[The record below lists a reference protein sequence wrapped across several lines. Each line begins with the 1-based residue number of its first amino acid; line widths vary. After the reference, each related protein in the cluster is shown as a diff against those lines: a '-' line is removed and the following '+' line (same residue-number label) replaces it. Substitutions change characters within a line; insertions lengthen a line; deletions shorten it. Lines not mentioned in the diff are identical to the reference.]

1 MEMNT
6 QQKGLL
12 EGKVAIVTGA
22 GRGIG
27 REIALMMAAEGA
39 SVVANDMGASLD
51 GEGNDNAPASQTVQE
66 IIANGG
72 AAVANFNSVADHDSM
87 RDMVAEAV
95 KAFGT
100 VDIVVNNAG
109 ILRDS
114 IFHKMTFE
122 QWDAVIKVHLYGS
135 FNVSRAAAEIFR
147 KQESGA
153 FVHMVSTSGLIGSIG
168 QANYAAAKLGIAGL
182 SRSLAMEMSRF
193 NVRSNCIAPSA
204 FSRMIESV
212 PGATPEEKEANL
224 AKRRQQT
231 RPEQIAPLA
240 VFLASDAAK
249 GVSGQILG
257 ARGNEFYLYNQTR
270 PIRTLHRA
278 DGWTPATVAQQLPKA
293 WATAFTPL
301 ERTRDV
307 FSWEAI

>member
-1 MEMNT
+1 MNA
-6 QQKGLL
+6 QRKGLL

-72 AAVANFNSVADHDSM
+72 AAIANFNSVADHDSM
-87 RDMVAEAV
+87 RDMVAQAAKE
-95 KAFGT
+95 FGT

-240 VFLASDAAK
+240 VFLASDAARD
-249 GVSGQILG
+249 VSGQILG

-278 DGWTPATVAQQLPKA
+278 DGWTPQTVAQQLPKA

-307 FSWEAI
+307 FAWEAI

>member
-1 MEMNT
+1 MNT